1 MGINAKNGVRIVKD
15 EAYIHPLNLE
25 DIEFLIKMIANSNHR
40 GSDIGKVVEVTEKL
54 RKEYDSLVELCTEE
68 TS

>member
-1 MGINAKNGVRIVKD
+1 MGINAKGGIKIIKG
-15 EAYIHPLNLE
+15 EAFIHPLDLE

-54 RKEYDSLVELCTEE
+54 RKEYDKLVEHFSE
-68 TS
+68 

>member
-1 MGINAKNGVRIVKD
+1 MGINAKSGVRIVSD
-15 EAYIHPLNLE
+15 EAFIHPLNLE

-54 RKEYDSLVELCTEE
+54 RKEYDILVELFTEE

>member
-1 MGINAKNGVRIVKD
+1 MGINAKRGVKIIKG

-25 DIEFLIKMIANSNHR
+25 DLEFLIKMIAKSNHK
-40 GSDIGKVVEVTEKL
+40 GSDIGKVMEVTEKL
-54 RKEYDSLVELCTEE
+54 RKEYDRLIEHFTEE

>member
-1 MGINAKNGVRIVKD
+1 MGINAKGGVKIIKG
-15 EAYIHPLNLE
+15 EAFIHPLDLE

-54 RKEYDSLVELCTEE
+54 KKEYDSLVEHFTE
-68 TS
+68 